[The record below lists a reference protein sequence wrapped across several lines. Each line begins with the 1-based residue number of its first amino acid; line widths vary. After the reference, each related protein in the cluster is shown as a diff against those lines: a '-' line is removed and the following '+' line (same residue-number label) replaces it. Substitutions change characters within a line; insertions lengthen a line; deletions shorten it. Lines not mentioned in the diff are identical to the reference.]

1 MSPRF
6 QISSAQTNLPPTTH
20 IHEPSQLLVWLCSN
34 TYQLSTL
41 ESQLRT
47 RTVYRYIC
55 KHRVQVK
62 RTQERGN
69 TKQRLQCRRRT
80 FLQTRTQLTGGGW
93 DVGWGRWRHTRLAD
107 RGWAGLG
114 YKRRSW
120 IQTSTQWRG
129 SRIGCIIF
137 KGGGA
142 LLSLSW
148 HYYLSFDHG
157 ASQGK
162 LVLCQPANLQ
172 RLPII
177 AGSV

>member
-148 HYYLSFDHG
+148 HYLSFDHG